1 MSGLPISGGDV
12 PALPRG
18 VRLQFNEARAQWFLQ
33 GPERVFEPDEIA
45 VEILTRIDGVRTV
58 DAIARELAVE
68 FSAPEAEIG
77 ADVASFVAELLA
89 IRMLERR
96 EPAP

>member
-1 MSGLPISGGDV
+1 MSAATISGSDV

-18 VRLQFNEARAQWFLQ
+18 VRLQFNQVRDQWFLQ

-45 VEILTRIDGVRTV
+45 VEILKRIDGVRTV
-58 DAIARELAVE
+58 AAIACELAAE
-68 FSAPEAEIG
+68 FAAPENEIS
-77 ADVASFVAELLA
+77 ADVTAFVTELLA

-96 EPAP
+96 ETGP

>member
-1 MSGLPISGGDV
+1 MTSAPIGGTDV

-18 VRLQFNEARAQWFLQ
+18 VRLQFNKVRGQWFLQ

-45 VEILTRIDGVRTV
+45 VEILKRVDGVRTV
-58 DAIARELAVE
+58 DAIAGELAAE
-68 FSAPEAEIG
+68 FAAPEDEI
-77 ADVASFVAELLA
+77 ATDVAAFVAQLLA

-96 EPAP
+96 EPAS

>member
-1 MSGLPISGGDV
+1 MSAAPIRGGDV

-18 VRLQFNEARAQWFLQ
+18 VRLQFNQARGQWFLQ

-45 VEILTRIDGVRTV
+45 VEILKRIDGLRTV
-58 DAIARELAVE
+58 DVIARELAAD
-68 FSAPEAEIG
+68 FAAPEDEIA
-77 ADVASFVAELLA
+77 ADVAAFVAELLA

-96 EPAP
+96 EAGP

>member
-1 MSGLPISGGDV
+1 MSAAPITGGDV

-18 VRLQFNEARAQWFLQ
+18 VRLQFNQVRGQWFLQ

-45 VEILTRIDGVRTV
+45 VEILKRIDGVRTV

-68 FSAPEAEIG
+68 FAAPEAEI
-77 ADVASFVAELLA
+77 AVDVAAFVAELLA

-96 EPAP
+96 EAGP